1 MSEAAARLS
10 PRQRECLQLVW
21 ERQATSKEIAIALG
35 ISKTT
40 VDGYIREAVE
50 LLGAADRRDA
60 ARMIFGGTPR
70 AEYGGDPAG
79 VTGTPDNAPVLIP
92 SSTSAT
98 STRPWRPSD
107 GARNTMTLAQTMGW
121 IATIALGSLVALALA
136 TSIGSGMPNVWLPAL
151 RAIRGLTL

>member
-1 MSEAAARLS
+1 MSEAAAKLS

-50 LLGAADRRDA
+50 LLGATDRRDA

-79 VTGTPDNAPVLIP
+79 VTGTPDDAPVP
-92 SSTSAT
+92 SVSTEAVPAS
-98 STRPWRPSD
+98 RPWRTR
-107 GARNTMTLAQTMGW
+107 GRNELTLAQTFGW
-121 IATIALGSLVALALA
+121 VALITLGSLAALALA
-136 TSIGSGMPNVWLPAL
+136 ASIGNGMPNVWRPVLVAF
-151 RAIRGLTL
+151 RGLTL